1 MHELMEED
9 KKAIRLLTQEILGKS
24 NSMSYTNFLGKKD
37 NFEKLFVGAKK
48 EDFVGRKKNEK
59 YSFYTENEVGIALY
73 MFFSNIY
80 NAKHIAKNV
89 YLLDEDKRFSEEF
102 DVEIPLGE
110 VMLPNGSVIETTMVE
125 AVLKVRNPE
134 ERNAYTGMPFD
145 IITFRLVA
153 NEW

>member
-37 NFEKLFVGAKK
+37 NFEKLFVGAKT
-48 EDFVGRKKNEK
+48 EDFKGRKKNEQ

-102 DVEIPLGE
+102 DVGIPLGK
-110 VMLPNGSVIETTMVE
+110 VMLPNGSVMETTMVE
-125 AVLKVRNPE
+125 AILKVRNPE

-153 NEW
+153 NE

>member
-24 NSMSYTNFLGKKD
+24 NSMTYKNFLGKKD
-37 NFEKLFVGAKK
+37 NFSKLFVGAKR
-48 EDFVGRKKNEK
+48 EDFNGRKKSEQ

-73 MFFSNIY
+73 MMFSNIY

-89 YLLDEDKRFSEEF
+89 YLLDEDTRFSEEF
-102 DVEIPLGE
+102 DVGIPLGE

-125 AVLKVRNPE
+125 AILKVRNPE